1 MFASREGSFDTILRI
16 QCSFAPTRL
25 SPMTLT
31 QLALLLFL
39 SFFQKE
45 GPIYR
50 AENQVTLK
58 ASSEAEVGKEYL
70 FEDKLYLVVDDS
82 LLREA
87 IKSES
92 DLSRLITTKVTD
104 MSYLFYMSPLKDPQI
119 SEWDVSNVKTMTWMF
134 GLAPIINPD
143 LSHWDT
149 RSVVDFSDM
158 FNGAKKFQGDISGWN
173 TSSGERFNG
182 MFFET
187 EFNGYLNDWD
197 MSSAKNLSGMF
208 DDAKQFN
215 QPLDKWN
222 TSSVEDMGGMF
233 AEAISFDQDIT
244 MWDVRKV
251 QVMTNMFRNAVN
263 FKRDLSVWEV
273 PLIKIAPED
282 FSANSPVISPVWDS
296 SGEWSFSGYYFLGAL
311 VILLISVFWFT
322 QKRKPSD
329 DVLTVEKDEYESLKV
344 FLNQK
349 NSDQLTRAELDEI
362 LGITQKT
369 MESQKRA
376 RSNFI
381 KKFNSSGHGEII
393 RIRDEFD
400 SRSFNYQVI
409 WKKSK

>member
-1 MFASREGSFDTILRI
+1 MA
-16 QCSFAPTRL
+16 L
-25 SPMTLT
+25 SLITSVYLM
-31 QLALLLFL
+31 L

-58 ASSEAEVGKEYL
+58 ATEEAEVGKEYL
-70 FEDKLYLVVDDS
+70 FEGKRYLVVDDS

-87 IKSES
+87 IKTEA
-92 DLSRLITTKVTD
+92 DLSRIITSKVTD

-119 SEWDVSNVKTMTWMF
+119 SGWDVSNVKTMTWMF

-149 RSVVDFSDM
+149 GSVVDFSDM
-158 FNGAKKFQGDISGWN
+158 FNGAKKFQGDISKWN

-197 MSSAKNLSGMF
+197 MSSAKILSGMF

-222 TSSVEDMGGMF
+222 TSQVEDMGGMF
-233 AEAISFDQDIT
+233 AEAISFDQDIS

-282 FSANSPVISPVWDS
+282 FSANSPVISPRWNLEDAV
-296 SGEWSFSGYYFLGAL
+296 EEKSFSWYYLLAIPVL
-311 VILLISVFWFT
+311 ILIMLFWVLR
-322 QKRKPSD
+322 KRKAEHNPA
-329 DVLTVEKDEYESLKV
+329 VEKDTYDALRS
-344 FLNQK
+344 FLIQK
-349 NSDQLTRAELDEI
+349 NTDQLTRAELDEI

-369 MESQKRA
+369 VESQKRI

-381 KKFNSSGHGEII
+381 KDFNQSGLGEIT
-393 RIRDEFD
+393 RLRDEFD
-400 SRSFNYQVI
+400 SRSFNYLVT
-409 WKKSK
+409 WKKAK

>member
-1 MFASREGSFDTILRI
+1 MA
-16 QCSFAPTRL
+16 
-25 SPMTLT
+25 LT
-31 QLALLLFL
+31 QLAFFLLL

-58 ASSEAEVGKEYL
+58 ATEEAKVGKEYP
-70 FEDKLYLVVDDS
+70 FEGKRYLVVDDS

-87 IKSES
+87 IKTEA

-149 RSVVDFSDM
+149 GSVVDFSDM
-158 FNGAKKFQGDISGWN
+158 FNGAKKFQGDISKWD

-197 MSSAKNLSGMF
+197 MSSAKIMSGMF

-222 TSSVEDMGGMF
+222 TSNVEDMGGMF

-282 FSANSPVISPVWDS
+282 FSPNSPLKSPKWNTEKEPLWKRLLPLFYLFAVLI
-296 SGEWSFSGYYFLGAL
+296 LGA
-311 VILLISVFWFT
+311 SVFLIRKKGKSSDPAALPDDENEYDSLRTFLT
-322 QKRKPSD
+322 QKN
-329 DVLTVEKDEYESLKV
+329 T
-344 FLNQK
+344 NQL
-349 NSDQLTRAELDEI
+349 SRLELDEI

-369 MESQKRA
+369 IESQKRA

-381 KKFNSSGHGEII
+381 KKFNSSGQGEII

-400 SRSFNYQVI
+400 SRSFIYQVT
-409 WKKSK
+409 WEKAK